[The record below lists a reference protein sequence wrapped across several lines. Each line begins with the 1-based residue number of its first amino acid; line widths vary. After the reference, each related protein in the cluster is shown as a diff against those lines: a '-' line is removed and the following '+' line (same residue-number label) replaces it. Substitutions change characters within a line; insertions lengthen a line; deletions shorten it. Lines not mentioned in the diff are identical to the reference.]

1 METIKWPQWSFG
13 GFFVCWKG
21 GVVPGQGVI
30 SLPWA
35 LSLVKC
41 VAVWMPMLT
50 HIQASHTDVL
60 KTHETQNFPTKL
72 LESKKTSNEYL
83 AHFLWLKFGNNT
95 SGTTLLLDSCLEGCI
110 FTSLFGFVWENYTT
124 HATLCINFLLFGCFR
139 LNFLKIYATIFGIY
153 EG

>member
-1 METIKWPQWSFG
+1 MLVPSVRWY
-13 GFFVCWKG
+13 FFVFRNFVGKLC
-21 GVVPGQGVI
+21 V
-30 SLPWA
+30 SWA
-35 LSLVKC
+35 FPLVEC

-50 HIQASHTDVL
+50 HIH
-60 KTHETQNFPTKL
+60 
-72 LESKKTSNEYL
+72 
-83 AHFLWLKFGNNT
+83 T

-110 FTSLFGFVWENYTT
+110 FTSLFGFVWENCTT

>member
-1 METIKWPQWSFG
+1 MCQVFVGT
-13 GFFVCWKG
+13 FFVFRNFVEKLCG
-21 GVVPGQGVI
+21 
-30 SLPWA
+30 SWA
-35 LSLVKC
+35 FSLVEC

-60 KTHETQNFPTKL
+60 KTHEPQSFSTRL

-83 AHFLWLKFGNNT
+83 AHFLWLKFGGDLWLKFEVNT
-95 SGTTLLLDSCLEGCI
+95 SGTTLLLHSCLEGCI
-110 FTSLFGFVWENYTT
+110 FTSLFGFIRENCTT